1 MANGVTLENINGGT
15 VTLQYSGTGNTN
27 NVITIPE
34 VTSTLVTQTDLD
46 GMGLIPVG
54 TTMFFSA
61 NSAPSGF
68 LKANGAAISRTVY
81 SSLFAVIGTTF
92 GAGDGSTTFNLPDL
106 RGEFIR
112 GYDDG
117 RGIDSGRV
125 LGSRQAGAVEAHT
138 HSYTTNGTTYTAQSS
153 GSSTSSVMRVPTTT
167 TTSSYG
173 GTETRPRNI
182 ALLACIKY

>member
-34 VTSTLVTQTDLD
+34 VTSTLVTQTDLN

-54 TTMFFSA
+54 AIMFFSSNYA
-61 NSAPSGF
+61 HPGF
-68 LKANGAAISRTVY
+68 LRANGAAISRTVY
-81 SSLFAVIGTTF
+81 SRLFAVIGTTF
-92 GAGDGSTTFNLPDL
+92 GAGDGTTTFNLPDL

-112 GYDDG
+112 GYDDD

-125 LGSRQAGAVEAHT
+125 FGSRQGGAVETHT
-138 HSYTTNGTTYTAQSS
+138 HSYTTAGATYTGQSS
-153 GSSTSSVMRVPTTT
+153 GSSTSLVMRVPTAAN
-167 TTSSYG
+167 TSSYG

>member
-1 MANGVTLENINGGT
+1 MASGVTLENINGGT
-15 VTLQYSGTGNTN
+15 VTLQYNGTGTDDK
-27 NVITIPE
+27 VIAIPE
-34 VTSTLVTQTDLD
+34 IDSILVTKEDIGVIIGSVIYVAKT
-46 GMGLIPVG
+46 
-54 TTMFFSA
+54 
-61 NSAPSGF
+61 SAPIGY
-68 LKANGAAISRTVY
+68 LKANGAEVSRTTY

-92 GAGDGSTTFNLPDL
+92 GSGDGTTTFNLPDL

-125 LGSRQAGAVEAHT
+125 LGSSQAGAVEEHI
-138 HSYTTNGTTYTAQSS
+138 HQYTGAAATYNAPSSGGSAAGILRYTA
-153 GSSTSSVMRVPTTT
+153 TFNTA
-167 TTSSYG
+167 SYG